1 MRVLATIEFLLIAA
15 LTVGAQTKPAP
26 KRPAAPSKSA
36 SPSASAPSKSVPLKV
51 AGQQCPIPRNELQQ
65 VYRLYMKDGSLQP
78 VTECEL
84 LDAGQRVH
92 YKSAERGEWEDVPS
106 SLVDWPATQKVAKE
120 GPGEKPAE
128 ASADAA
134 AADAEEEA
142 VGKAEESKSPQIQI

>member
-1 MRVLATIEFLLIAA
+1 MERTRNRRIPADLAEFSAGARVSYIVRNCGTRLGLVHLNQYEVISSDPMRVLATIEFLLIAA

-78 VTECEL
+78 VTECEF
-84 LDAGQRVH
+84 LDGGQRVH

-106 SLVDWPATQKVAKE
+106 S
-120 GPGEKPAE
+120 
-128 ASADAA
+128 
-134 AADAEEEA
+134 
-142 VGKAEESKSPQIQI
+142 